1 MNNMTKEL
9 MARCKKY
16 NFNDELINLINGA
29 EGMFELLREPK
40 HKQYTMLEWIDLG
53 IPKGL
58 REYELTERES
68 FLVALFMLMTNMSNK
83 IKSIEDIRNIR
94 SEK

>member
-1 MNNMTKEL
+1 MILKGLNNMTKEL

-40 HKQYTMLEWIDLG
+40 HKQYTMLD
-53 IPKGL
+53 
-58 REYELTERES
+58 
-68 FLVALFMLMTNMSNK
+68 
-83 IKSIEDIRNIR
+83 IK
-94 SEK
+94 KW